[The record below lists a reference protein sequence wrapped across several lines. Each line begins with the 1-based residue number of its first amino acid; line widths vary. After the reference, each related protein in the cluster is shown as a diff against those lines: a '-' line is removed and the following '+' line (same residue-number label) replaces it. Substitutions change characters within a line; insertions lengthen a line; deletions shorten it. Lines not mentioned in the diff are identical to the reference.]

1 MGGFEDGQIRYEEIM
16 RYFADK
22 KSEILTEAMEEGK
35 SDDFIEKELEELVN
49 ELEKEFD
56 EAKQD
61 LED

>member
-1 MGGFEDGQIRYEEIM
+1 M

-49 ELEKEFD
+49 ELEKDFD